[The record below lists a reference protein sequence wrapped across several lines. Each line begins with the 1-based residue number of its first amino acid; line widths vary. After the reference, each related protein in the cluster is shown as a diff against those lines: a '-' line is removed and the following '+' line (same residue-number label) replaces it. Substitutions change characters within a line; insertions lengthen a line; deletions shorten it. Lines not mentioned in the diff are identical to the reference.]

1 MILSLNSKVYAQVTL
16 APDEFDFYADT
27 YTRFKYLQ
35 KDTAIS
41 ADEIKALNVI
51 IREQSLQAEMDSLIV
66 INKDKVVAAYKD
78 SFDKL
83 SEKYEK
89 QAKKKKR
96 LKSFAIASASVN
108 VVLILIVAIALL

>member
-1 MILSLNSKVYAQVTL
+1 MILSLNSKVFAQVTL
-16 APDEFDFYADT
+16 APAEFDFYADA

-66 INKDKVVAAYKD
+66 INKDKVVAAYKE
-78 SFDKL
+78 SYDKL
-83 SEKYEK
+83 AERYDK
-89 QAKKKKR
+89 QVKKKKR